1 MEVGMKWK
9 KEMRQ
14 IPKIHP
20 RKSETQFSFQV
31 SSSQHNKG
39 YIILTQLKMSLRW
52 KQSYLE
58 KYNHC

>member
-39 YIILTQLKMSLRW
+39 YIILTQLKW
-52 KQSYLE
+52 V
-58 KYNHC
+58 